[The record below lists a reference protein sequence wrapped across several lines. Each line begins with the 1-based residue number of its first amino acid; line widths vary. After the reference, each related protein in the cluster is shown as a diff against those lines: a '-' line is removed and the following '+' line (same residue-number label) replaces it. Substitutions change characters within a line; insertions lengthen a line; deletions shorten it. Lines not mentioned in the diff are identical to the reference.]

1 MYAVCTSTP
10 ADFVPYASAII
21 HILYM
26 NATVSH
32 RRVHGVLSYIFAKVT
47 ISCKNITFS

>member
-10 ADFVPYASAII
+10 ADFVPYASA